1 MINHHNLSRR
11 RFLAGAAAAGVTA
24 SLAAAGSGLATAT
37 PRGSS
42 PAPAGVLEDFLDLP
56 LSGVAE
62 GVTRG
67 GVHPRLPYD
76 LGRLESLVSQAR
88 GQGIDP
94 KRYGALLYQLRL
106 VQCTRES
113 GIDLAT
119 WDPGTTL
126 ARCKPNMIKSYN
138 YYRSFQLKHAE
149 LQWAGMGGLVGAD
162 FGSGIEDLELG
173 KFIYEL
179 PGIAQL
185 ARTII
190 SNVGLRYGIA
200 AQKALPSGLRAVAK
214 NADRITPDD
223 LGWFVRKVLVMQKA
237 IYQDMMTQHYTYVRT
252 GLTGIREMYAAK
264 IIDDR
269 TMAAWEDVASG
280 DASRI
285 ARGNADLLRRE
296 QEYCVGNLWDQ
307 CRGYKNGVGESLTYM
322 TTLAGSPSVAGVPA
336 LREFRP
342 VQFDTEVAG
351 VGKTHV
357 QLGIPSW
364 DWSIFADR
372 WNFVTTELL
381 PRYTHQAKHDRAA
394 LHRQLTTPYEQL
406 WNSSRPLYNIPRI
419 LASTA
424 NATKVSAGR

>member
-1 MINHHNLSRR
+1 MINHTNVSRR
-11 RFLAGAAAAGVTA
+11 RFLAGAAAAGVAA
-24 SLAAAGSGLATAT
+24 SLAATGSSLATA
-37 PRGSS
+37 PRNA
-42 PAPAGVLEDFLDLP
+42 APGAGALEELLDLP
-56 LSGVAE
+56 LTGVAE

-76 LGRLESLVSQAR
+76 LGRLEALVSQAR
-88 GQGIDP
+88 ARGLAP
-94 KRYGALLYQLRL
+94 KRYAALLYRLRL
-106 VQCTRES
+106 VQCTKES

-138 YYRSFQLKHAE
+138 YYRNFQLRHDE

-185 ARTII
+185 SRAII

-200 AQKALPSGLRAVAK
+200 AQKALPSGLRAVATH
-214 NADRITPDD
+214 ADKITPND

-237 IYQDMMTQHYTYVRT
+237 IYQDMMTQHLTYVRT
-252 GLTGIREMYAAK
+252 GLTGIREMHAAE

-269 TMAAWEDVASG
+269 TMTAWEDVASG
-280 DASRI
+280 DSSRI

-296 QEYCVGNLWDQ
+296 QEYCVGTLWDQ
-307 CRGYKNGVGESLTYM
+307 CRGYKNGVGEALTYM

-342 VQFDTEVAG
+342 VKFTTDVAG
-351 VGKTHV
+351 AGKTEV

-364 DWSIFADR
+364 DWSIFSER
-372 WNFVTTELL
+372 WTFVTSELL
-381 PRYTHQAKHDRAA
+381 PRYTYQAKHDRAA
-394 LHRQLTTPYEQL
+394 LNRQLTTPYEQL
-406 WNSSRPLYNIPRI
+406 WNQSRPLYNIPRI
-419 LASTA
+419 LASTV
-424 NATKVSAGR
+424 NATKVKPAG